1 MNRILFILFITLLIN
16 FQACDLFES
25 RDPESPDQPKSNY
38 QVPVEPSDVIENI
51 MNAFRDKNS
60 NDYKKNFSTGAPLV
74 DKNFYFVPSGN
85 VLTGFPTDWTV
96 AQEFQYFNNMVIAVP
111 EGIQIQVTF
120 TEENYEVQSDSAIY
134 SAKYF
139 ITLPVQNAV
148 PKIYE
153 GNLRFLMTTDINSAW
168 VIYFWEDI
176 AQQGSTWSELKIE
189 FYL

>member
-1 MNRILFILFITLLIN
+1 M
-16 FQACDLFES
+16 FES